1 MAQLLRDAKKNELVP
16 PWTYSR
22 GAPPKEEFYRS
33 VMGLKGFCSSGI
45 SANRKKNKR
54 LSISV
59 AQKASWGAIT
69 AILMAAFPNWF
80 TRQENPVRN
89 VKNALK
95 KAKKFYPQWI
105 EI

>member
-1 MAQLLRDAKKNELVP
+1 MLRDAKKNELVP
-16 PWTYSR
+16 PRTYSR
-22 GAPPKEEFYRS
+22 GAPPKEEFSRC
-33 VMGLKGFCSSGI
+33 VMGLKGICESGI
-45 SANRKKNKR
+45 SAGRKKNKL

-59 AQKASWGAIT
+59 AEKASWAAIT

-80 TRQENPVRN
+80 KRQENPVRD